1 MTSSLSFLDNGGHM
15 GALMRAHDWAGT
27 AMGDPRTWPQSLR
40 SSLSACLNSP
50 ILGAVLWGPE
60 LRMFYND
67 AYAESLVD
75 RHPGALGQPI
85 AGVWGSTWDKVA
97 PDFDRA
103 MATGLGFSH
112 NYVELMVLRHGQLEK
127 TFWNF
132 SATPIVGEDG
142 SVVGL
147 LNQGQEI
154 TEQVRKDREAHTAQA
169 TLVRTVDERT
179 RDRNRLWEL
188 SADIMLRCGFRG
200 LINSVNPAWLDVLGL
215 GESELVGTN
224 LLDHLHPDDIKRT
237 ADAARLLSEGRVLT
251 RFDNRYRH
259 KNGTYRWISWSIRP
273 DAESIY
279 AVGRDVTAEKEQAEA
294 LRSAEDA
301 LRQAQKMEAVGQ
313 LTGGLAHDFNN
324 LLAGIQGSL
333 DMIVQRIGQGRYG
346 DIKRYVEVGSDAAK
360 RAAAL
365 THRLLAFSRQQT
377 LDPKPTDVNRLV
389 RGMED
394 LVRRT
399 VGPAVQVE
407 AHGPDDLWT
416 ALVDASQLEN
426 SLLNLCI
433 NARDAMPGGGQI
445 RITTANHWLD
455 GEVAGAEAD
464 DLPAGEYLSLS
475 VQDTGTGIAPEL
487 IARVFEPFFTTKQP
501 GEGTGLGLSM
511 VYGFAKQSGGHVRIY
526 SEHGAGTTVCLYLP
540 RHDGVAD
547 GVDIRQKTSTVARDI
562 RSATVLVVDDEPSV
576 RLLIADILGD
586 LGCTVLQAGDS
597 SAGLA
602 VLESGAP
609 VDLLVSDIGLPGG
622 MNGRQMAELGM
633 RLKPRLRVL
642 FLTGYAEAAVLGSG
656 KLAEGMAVMTK
667 PFDIDVLS
675 ERVAD
680 MLAAVDAPPQR

>member
-15 GALMRAHDWAGT
+15 GALMRAHDWT
-27 AMGDPRTWPQSLR
+27 ATALGDPHAWPQSLR

-50 ILGAVLWGPE
+50 ILGTILWGPE

-75 RHPGALGQPI
+75 RHPAALGQTV
-85 AGVWGSTWDKVA
+85 ASVWGSTWDAVA
-97 PDFDRA
+97 PDFHRA

-112 NYVELMVLRHGQLEK
+112 NYVELMVKRHERLEK
-127 TFWNF
+127 TFWNI
-132 SATPIVGEDG
+132 SAAPIVGEDG

-147 LNQGQEI
+147 FNQGQEI
-154 TEQVRKDREAHTAQA
+154 TEQVRKDREVQTAQA

-188 SADIMLRCGFRG
+188 SADIMLRCGFDG
-200 LINSVNPAWLDVLGL
+200 LINTVNPAWHDVLGL
-215 GESELVGTN
+215 DENELVGAN
-224 LLDHLHPDDIKRT
+224 LLDHIHPDDVERT
-237 ADAARLLSEGRVLT
+237 ANAARMLAEGGSLT

-259 KNGTYRWISWSIRP
+259 KNGSYRWISWSIRP

-294 LRSAEDA
+294 LLSAEDA

-333 DMIVQRIGQGRYG
+333 DMIAQRIGQGRYG
-346 DIKRYVEVGSDAAK
+346 DIKRYVDVGSDAAK
-360 RAAAL
+360 RAASL

-407 AHGPDDLWT
+407 AHGPDDLWH
-416 ALVDASQLEN
+416 ALVDPSQLEN

-433 NARDAMPGGGQI
+433 NARDAMPEGGHI
-445 RITTANHWLD
+445 RIATANHWLD
-455 GEVAGAEAD
+455 GEAAEAD

-475 VQDTGTGIAPEL
+475 VQDTGTGIAPEV
-487 IARVFEPFFTTKQP
+487 IARVFEPFFTTKQV

-526 SEHGAGTTVCLYLP
+526 SEPGVGTTVCIYLP

-547 GVDIRQKTSTVARDI
+547 AGDTGQKTSTVARDV

-576 RLLIADILGD
+576 RLLIADILAD

-597 SAGLA
+597 AAGLA

-609 VDLLVSDIGLPGG
+609 IDLLVSDIGLPGG
-622 MNGRQMAELGM
+622 MNGRQMAERGM
-633 RLKPRLRVL
+633 RIKPRLRVL
-642 FLTGYAEAAVLGSG
+642 FLTGYAEAAVLGNG

-667 PFDIDVLS
+667 PFDIDELS
-675 ERVAD
+675 ERVAE
-680 MLAAVDAPPQR
+680 MLDGA

>member
-1 MTSSLSFLDNGGHM
+1 MTSSLSFLDNGGAV
-15 GALMRAHDWAGT
+15 GALMRAHDWT
-27 AMGDPRTWPQSLR
+27 ATALGDPHTWPQSLR

-50 ILGAVLWGPE
+50 ILGAVLWGPD
-60 LRMFYND
+60 LCMFYND
-67 AYAESLVD
+67 AYAESLAD
-75 RHPGALGQPI
+75 RHPAALAQPV
-85 AGVWGSTWDKVA
+85 ASVWGSAWDKVA
-97 PDFDRA
+97 PDFQRA

-112 NYVELMVLRHGQLEK
+112 NYVELMIYRHGRREK

-132 SATPIVGEDG
+132 VAAPIVGEDG

-154 TEQVRKDREAHTAQA
+154 TEQVRKDREIHTAQA

-188 SADIMLRCGFRG
+188 SADIMLRCGFDGR
-200 LINSVNPAWLDVLGL
+200 INTVNPAWHDVLGL
-215 GESELVGTN
+215 DESELVGAN
-224 LLDHLHPDDIKRT
+224 LLDHIHPDDINRT
-237 ADAARLLSEGRVLT
+237 ADAARILAEGGSVT

-259 KNGTYRWISWSIRP
+259 QDGSYRWISWSIRP
-273 DAESIY
+273 DAENIY
-279 AVGRDVTAEKEQAEA
+279 AVGRDVTAEKEQAEL

-333 DMIVQRIGQGRYG
+333 DMISQRIGQGRYG
-346 DIKRYVEVGSDAAK
+346 DIKRYVDVGSDAAK
-360 RAAAL
+360 RAASL

-416 ALVDASQLEN
+416 ALVDPSQLEN

-433 NARDAMPGGGQI
+433 NARDAMPEGGHI
-445 RITTANHWLD
+445 RIATANHWLD
-455 GEVAGAEAD
+455 GEAAEAD

-475 VQDTGTGIAPEL
+475 VQDTGTGIAPEV
-487 IARVFEPFFTTKQP
+487 IARVFEPFFTTKQV

-526 SEHGAGTTVCLYLP
+526 SEPGVGTTVCIYLP

-547 GVDIRQKTSTVARDI
+547 AGDTGQKTSTVARDV

-576 RLLIADILGD
+576 RLLIADILAD

-597 SAGLA
+597 AAGLA

-609 VDLLVSDIGLPGG
+609 IDLLVSDIGLPGG
-622 MNGRQMAELGM
+622 MNGRQMAERGM
-633 RLKPRLRVL
+633 RIKPRLRVL
-642 FLTGYAEAAVLGSG
+642 FLTGYAEAAVLGNG

-675 ERVAD
+675 ERVAE
-680 MLAAVDAPPQR
+680 MLAGA

>member
-1 MTSSLSFLDNGGHM
+1 
-15 GALMRAHDWAGT
+15 MRAHDWT
-27 AMGDPRTWPQSLR
+27 ATALGDPHAWPQSLR
-40 SSLSACLNSP
+40 TSISTCLNSP
-50 ILGAVLWGPE
+50 ILGTVLWGPE

-67 AYAESLVD
+67 AYAESLAD
-75 RHPGALGQPI
+75 RHPAALGQPV
-85 AGVWGSTWDKVA
+85 ASVWGSAWDKVA
-97 PDFDRA
+97 PDFHRA

-112 NYVELMVLRHGQLEK
+112 NYVELMIRRHGRREK

-132 SATPIVGEDG
+132 AAAPIIGEDG

-147 LNQGQEI
+147 LNQGQEL
-154 TEQVRKDREAHTAQA
+154 TEQVRKDREVQTAQA

-188 SADIMLRCGFRG
+188 SADIMLRCGFDG
-200 LINSVNPAWLDVLGL
+200 LINTVNPAWHDVLGL
-215 GESELVGTN
+215 DESELVGAN
-224 LLDHLHPDDIKRT
+224 LLDHIHPDDIDRT
-237 ADAARLLSEGRVLT
+237 ANAARILAEGGSLT

-259 KNGTYRWISWSIRP
+259 KNGSYRWISWSIRP

-294 LRSAEDA
+294 LLSAEDA

-333 DMIVQRIGQGRYG
+333 DMIAQRIGQGRYG
-346 DIKRYVEVGSDAAK
+346 DIKRYVDVGSDAAK
-360 RAAAL
+360 RAASL

-416 ALVDASQLEN
+416 ALVDPSQLEN

-433 NARDAMPGGGQI
+433 NARDAMPEGGHI
-445 RITTANHWLD
+445 RIATANHWLD
-455 GEVAGAEAD
+455 GEAAEAD

-475 VQDTGTGIAPEL
+475 VQDTGTGIAPEV
-487 IARVFEPFFTTKQP
+487 IARVFEPFFTTKQV

-526 SEHGAGTTVCLYLP
+526 SEPGVGTTVCIYLP

-547 GVDIRQKTSTVARDI
+547 AGDTGQKTSTVVRDV

-576 RLLIADILGD
+576 RLLIADILAD

-597 SAGLA
+597 AAGLA

-609 VDLLVSDIGLPGG
+609 IDLLVSDIGLPGG
-622 MNGRQMAELGM
+622 MNGRQMAERGM
-633 RLKPRLRVL
+633 RAKPHLRVL
-642 FLTGYAEAAVLGSG
+642 FLTGYAEAAVLGNG

-675 ERVAD
+675 ERVAE
-680 MLAAVDAPPQR
+680 MLAGA